1 MPGRY
6 NMGCALL
13 AGLGRELQRF
23 IGAKLQPAFPGTVGN
38 DRLLARALWLALNGD
53 DFRISIDAPA
63 PLRNPISLATTDTAI
78 VKPFLQLRILLG
90 RRASSLTLCQRA
102 RNRPR
107 RRRGA
112 RASRSLLRPLVAGS
126 QATRACCAR
135 SQSMCNDAFCERSL
149 PLRSL
154 RYVHRSS
161 RVCWDPSSSML
172 RVRPWARATFSQKLF
187 GTP

>member
-1 MPGRY
+1 
-6 NMGCALL
+6 MGCALL

-90 RRASSLTLCQRA
+90 RRASSLTPPTASIGGKNGQRSYL
-102 RNRPR
+102 RDNLGLSNRDKYSIS
-107 RRRGA
+107 G
-112 RASRSLLRPLVAGS
+112 LRLS
-126 QATRACCAR
+126 HMR
-135 SQSMCNDAFCERSL
+135 
-149 PLRSL
+149 
-154 RYVHRSS
+154 
-161 RVCWDPSSSML
+161 
-172 RVRPWARATFSQKLF
+172 
-187 GTP
+187 